1 MLSEAIAELIA
12 ARGVHRNR
20 KAYLIFVKRAKEKL
34 DTLLNKEEQTQ
45 YKPNDGKYIVEY
57 REEFTAVAEAESPK
71 EAIERF
77 KNGDLD
83 IIPATDLHDEY
94 FMVKEKDT
102 EKRVL

>member
-1 MLSEAIAELIA
+1 M
-12 ARGVHRNR
+12 
-20 KAYLIFVKRAKEKL
+20 K
-34 DTLLNKEEQTQ
+34 
-45 YKPNDGKYIVEY
+45 KYIIEY
-57 REEFTAVAEAESPK
+57 REEFIAMAEAESPE
-71 EAIERF
+71 EAIEQF